1 MTGSSTAA
9 LLAALAGVAAG
20 AAAFVLPRSVGSH
33 ELPGECAEPRAVAA
47 AHETAGTRR
56 PRGAL
61 ALLLGR
67 ISGQRRQR
75 CQPAALAAACHA
87 LAAELDAGS
96 PPPVALA
103 AVAAESEGALR
114 EALVALLADAGDDRP
129 GGSGSGSGWDSGR
142 NSDSDWDSDTDRGRD
157 RDSDRALT
165 ALRVVWVASASS
177 GSGLTSVLR
186 QLATAL
192 QDDLRL
198 EAEVRAA
205 LAGVKSS
212 AVVVAA
218 LPAVGLLLGALLG
231 GSPVSFLV
239 GTPVGWGCAGLGGL
253 LEAAGLCWLR
263 ALLRRVAP

>member
-1 MTGSSTAA
+1 M
-9 LLAALAGVAAG
+9 
-20 AAAFVLPRSVGSH
+20 
-33 ELPGECAEPRAVAA
+33 
-47 AHETAGTRR
+47 
-56 PRGAL
+56 
-61 ALLLGR
+61 
-67 ISGQRRQR
+67 
-75 CQPAALAAACHA
+75 
-87 LAAELDAGS
+87 
-96 PPPVALA
+96 ALA

-129 GGSGSGSGWDSGR
+129 GGTGTGSGWDSGSDSDR
-142 NSDSDWDSDTDRGRD
+142 NSDSDWDSDTDRHRDSDSDSD
-157 RDSDRALT
+157 RDSGRALT

-212 AVVVAA
+212 AAVVAA

-239 GTPVGWGCAGLGGL
+239 GTPVGWGCLGLGGL